1 MFNSSEGDKKSLN
14 NKKLFIEQIFIVH
27 DKMIRMRLDEKENHD
42 TVIYYICSL
51 VNRPTNRKYF
61 MY

>member
-27 DKMIRMRLDEKENHD
+27 DKMIRMRLDEKE
-42 TVIYYICSL
+42 IYETIL
-51 VNRPTNRKYF
+51 FIFLLRPG
-61 MY
+61 